1 MLALLVAV
9 LAWATQRIRRAERH
23 RRTDPAEL
31 ALIER
36 AAEGDE
42 AAARELSQRADR
54 EAALL
59 RLRAQTD
66 RAAATHYRTQLQD
79 QLRTLDSLPA
89 RLANMDVPEEKRREV
104 RERID
109 TQRTALAREL
119 TWVEERLR
127 TFVSRK

>member
-9 LAWATQRIRRAERH
+9 LAWAAQRIRRAERS
-23 RRTDPAEL
+23 RRTDPVEL

-42 AAARELSQRADR
+42 AAARELSQRAER

-59 RLRAQTD
+59 RLRAQTE
-66 RAAATHYRTQLQD
+66 RAAATDYRTQLQH
-79 QLRTLDSLPA
+79 QLRMLDALPA
-89 RLANMDVPEEKRREV
+89 RLASMDVPEKKRREV
-104 RERID
+104 RERIA

-127 TFVSRK
+127 TLK